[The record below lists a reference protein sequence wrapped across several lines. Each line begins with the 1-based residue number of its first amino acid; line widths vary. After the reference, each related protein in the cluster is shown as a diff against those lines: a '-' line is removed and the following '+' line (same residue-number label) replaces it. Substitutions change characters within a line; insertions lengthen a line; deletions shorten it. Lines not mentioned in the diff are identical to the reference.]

1 MYKRRWNRKIA
12 VLMVCG
18 LLITTSGCSLLSSEG
33 IVEAMVQEDL
43 EVNRF
48 YGEAYIRQY
57 YDEELLYTL
66 SYKEWKGSENKYR
79 AEYKT
84 VVTDSYKAAVD
95 NGLMKGDIESEEEI
109 DITNGDQLI
118 AYVPAKETYYI
129 KPISLADE
137 VAPAIV
143 QGINQVLRAGSL
155 KEYALELIDEVS
167 KSHDVTIKDNVKC
180 GNYTTQHIV
189 AVPKEGKVGEATI
202 EAWIDQNSWMV
213 VKTKSS
219 AGKLITEQEYKTFT
233 INPTIDE
240 EKFIMVIPEG
250 AKVVKL
256 DENLDIVNE
265 QVSLEEAVSK
275 LKVPI
280 FYIGDEKLATMKEAR
295 YIETSNQLYARVEI
309 TYVTPEG
316 KEFIVQNMP
325 SNKFQENLDLGL
337 EKVKL
342 NNIEG
347 IYVEQ
352 APMKIIEFSKEG
364 TLCDIYIKNSEMSK
378 EELVELAKALEI
390 KKN

>member
-1 MYKRRWNRKIA
+1 MYKGKWRKKIA
-12 VLMVCG
+12 VLAVFG

-33 IVEAMVQEDL
+33 TIEAMVQGDL
-43 EVNRF
+43 EVNTF
-48 YGEAYIRQY
+48 YGEGEMRQY
-57 YDEELLYTL
+57 YNEELLLTIG
-66 SYKEWKGSENKYR
+66 YKEWKGTENKYR
-79 AEYKT
+79 VEYKYT
-84 VVTDSYKAAVD
+84 VTDSYKEAVD
-95 NGLMKGDIESEEEI
+95 NGLKKGDIESGEEI

-118 AYVPAKETYYI
+118 AYVPDRDTYYI
-129 KPISLADE
+129 KPVSLADE
-137 VAPAIV
+137 INPAFS
-143 QGINQVLRAGSL
+143 QGINQVLRYGGL
-155 KEYALELIDEVS
+155 KEYALEVIDEVS
-167 KSHDVTIKDNVKC
+167 ESHDVTIKDNVKC

-189 AVPKEGKVGEATI
+189 AKPKEDVVGEATI

-219 AGKLITEQEYKTFT
+219 VGKLITEQEYKTFT
-233 INPTIDE
+233 INPSVSE
-240 EKFIMVIPEG
+240 EKFIMTIPEG
-250 AKVVKL
+250 AEVIKL
-256 DENLDIVNE
+256 DEQLGVVN
-265 QVSLEEAVSK
+265 QKVSLEEAVSK

-347 IYVEQ
+347 LYVEE
-352 APMKIIEFSKEG
+352 APKKKIRFYKED
-364 TLCDIYIKNSEMSK
+364 TLCDIYVKNSEMSK
-378 EELVELAKALEI
+378 EELLELAKALEI
-390 KKN
+390 KRN